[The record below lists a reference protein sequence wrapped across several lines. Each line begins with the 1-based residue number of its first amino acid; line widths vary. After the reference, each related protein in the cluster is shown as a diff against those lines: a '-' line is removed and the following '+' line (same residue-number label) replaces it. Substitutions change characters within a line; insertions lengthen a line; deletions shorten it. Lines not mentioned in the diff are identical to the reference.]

1 MVKTIDKERKKD
13 HTTRIVADIT
23 GYSVDMVN
31 RVRSGERN
39 NEEIMATVVDYQLG
53 HSKLIRHLQELIP
66 LDRRGK
72 NFRKL

>member
-1 MVKTIDKERKKD
+1 MGKTIAKKKKRD

-31 RVRSGERN
+31 RVREGNRN
-39 NEEIMATVVDYQLG
+39 NEEIMATVVDYQIG
-53 HSKLIRHLQELIP
+53 HSNLIRHLQELIP